1 MYKLS
6 YRNFLGLGIMGCAVW
21 TFWFSWR
28 YKLTTSRC
36 NSECGNKAPNR
47 NYNRKN
53 KQNIIQLFK
62 YIYNRLYG
70 GEVEMYWIIWWKW
83 WSFHLRVGLFYFK
96 YKKQALINIYIYIYK
111 KQATKSTSHSL
122 AHMNDGAISSF
133 TTHYLSS
140 TRRRNWSRIRVI
152 SYKL

>member
-36 NSECGNKAPNR
+36 DSECGNKAPNR

-96 YKKQALINIYIYIYK
+96 YKKQALINIYIYIRSRL
-111 KQATKSTSHSL
+111 QNQPVILLLIWMTEPFQVSQLATFLVKVQE
-122 AHMNDGAISSF
+122 DGTEAA
-133 TTHYLSS
+133 Y
-140 TRRRNWSRIRVI
+140 V
-152 SYKL
+152 

>member
-6 YRNFLGLGIMGCAVW
+6 YRNFLGLGIMSCAVW

-36 NSECGNKAPNR
+36 DSECGNKAPNR
-47 NYNRKN
+47 NYKRKN

-96 YKKQALINIYIYIYK
+96 YKKQALINIYIYIYIRSRLQNQPVILLLIWMTEPFQVSQLTTFLVK
-111 KQATKSTSHSL
+111 VQE
-122 AHMNDGAISSF
+122 DGTEAA
-133 TTHYLSS
+133 Y
-140 TRRRNWSRIRVI
+140 V
-152 SYKL
+152 